1 MDITPS
7 TRSSYIPAQG
17 VQYLPTKAATHEAL
31 KKLVNDCLHGLR
43 VYQPFQG
50 DKVLVPLS
58 RGIFF
63 GRIHVNP
70 VETGFLVFA
79 PRHVPVFIHE
89 SLHASFIVRM
99 RLSTSMHEN
108 TAIFTATLD
117 RSDGYLWLE
126 DVLFWQ
132 GQQVHCC
139 RPFTERRTILKQFL
153 DHNWMPDTRASGG
166 LNIRIANYVSMDE
179 LKNHRDSTEWWA
191 IDLCPDMP
199 DRRRFRIRAVGGSA
213 KESVGLVGE
222 VRPVSGLPDV
232 YEIWSADDRCVGHAA
247 LQELSLSKEIR
258 VKIGKER
265 VFAEVEWNADFRKFR
280 VRQLVSSATPRSSTK
295 QLLEAAHM
303 ADVAAVAVAVTDASS
318 EH

>member
-31 KKLVNDCLHGLR
+31 KKLVNECLQGLR
-43 VYQPFQG
+43 IYQTFQG
-50 DKVLVPLS
+50 EKALVPLS

-63 GRIHVNP
+63 GRIHPNP
-70 VETGFLVFA
+70 VETGFLVFS
-79 PRHVPVFIHE
+79 PRHVPVFLHE
-89 SLHASFIVRM
+89 SLNASFIVRM
-99 RLSTSMHEN
+99 RLTTSMHEN
-108 TAIFTATLD
+108 TAIFAATLD

-132 GQQVHCC
+132 GQNVHCC
-139 RPFTERRTILKQFL
+139 ASFTQRRTIMKQFI
-153 DHNWMPDTRASGG
+153 DHNWMPDSRASGG
-166 LNIRIANYVSMDE
+166 LNIRIANYVSLDE
-179 LKNHRDSTEWWA
+179 LKNHKDPTEWWA

-199 DRRRFRIRAVGGSA
+199 DRRRFRIRSVGGSA

-247 LQELSLSKEIR
+247 LQEMSLSKEIR
-258 VKIGKER
+258 GKIGKER
-265 VFAEVEWNADFRKFR
+265 VFAEVEWNAEFRKFR
-280 VRQLVSSATPRSSTK
+280 VLRLVSPATPRSSTDR
-295 QLLEAAHM
+295 LLS
-303 ADVAAVAVAVTDASS
+303 VAAAAGPTISDAQI
-318 EH
+318 E